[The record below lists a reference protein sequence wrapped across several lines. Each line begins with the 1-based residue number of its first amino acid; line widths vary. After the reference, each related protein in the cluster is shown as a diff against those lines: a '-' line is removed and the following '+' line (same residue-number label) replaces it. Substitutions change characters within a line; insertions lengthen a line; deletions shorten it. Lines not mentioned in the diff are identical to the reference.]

1 MPDTLPQNLPIGEVA
16 RRTGVSVKA
25 LRHYEDEGLLA
36 PGRNLSGRRVYGRDD
51 IYRLQQVLVLKRAGL
66 ALGRIA
72 EILRRESLSPA
83 HILDAQI
90 SILEERRQALDLS
103 LTALRHA
110 RTHMEEGGAL
120 SPHALCDL
128 IKDGEKAME
137 LEKLNMQTEAW
148 SRVFSKYYSEEDMK
162 IWDAAKGKINP
173 GLSEEAGRQWIK
185 LIAEVEALIASG
197 AGPSSEAAITIAKEW
212 LALQQ
217 PMVDAVG
224 LEVWK
229 KASTMYAEMDQWS
242 TPAAKPPFSAE
253 VFGFVSQAAEAG
265 REAGL
270 IPPRKT

>member
-1 MPDTLPQNLPIGEVA
+1 MNADPRFGIG
-16 RRTGVSVKA
+16 GN
-25 LRHYEDEGLLA
+25 DPPLA
-36 PGRNLSGRRVYGRDD
+36 E
-51 IYRLQQVLVLKRAGL
+51 RLQLDD
-66 ALGRIA
+66 A
-72 EILRRESLSPA
+72 E
-83 HILDAQI
+83 
-90 SILEERRQALDLS
+90 
-103 LTALRHA
+103 
-110 RTHMEEGGAL
+110 
-120 SPHALCDL
+120 
-128 IKDGEKAME
+128 
-137 LEKLNMQTEAW
+137 
-148 SRVFSKYYSEEDMK
+148 
-162 IWDAAKGKINP
+162 
-173 GLSEEAGRQWIK
+173 